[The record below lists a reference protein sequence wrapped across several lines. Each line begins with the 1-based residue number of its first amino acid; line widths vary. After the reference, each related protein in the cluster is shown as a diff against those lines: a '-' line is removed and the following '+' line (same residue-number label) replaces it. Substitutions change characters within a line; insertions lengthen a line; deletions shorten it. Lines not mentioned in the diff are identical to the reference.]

1 MRVILMYYLTRCLI
15 NIAFLHNYIKSLS
28 RWRNS
33 MVKRII
39 ICVVLLGGMLGYAVF
54 SFITDGEN
62 EARNQEEQQE
72 FGLEVGKV
80 APDFE
85 LQTMKG
91 EFVQL
96 SDYRDEI
103 VMLNFWATWCVPCQ
117 REMPDLEKLYQ
128 NTDIKILAVNLIET
142 ETKYDDI
149 LNFAEDNSLTFPI
162 LLDNGEQAT
171 DLYHILSVPT
181 TYLIDEKGV
190 IQYRAF
196 GQIDYDTMLKEYK
209 KVKGSS

>member
-1 MRVILMYYLTRCLI
+1 
-15 NIAFLHNYIKSLS
+15 
-28 RWRNS
+28 
-33 MVKRII
+33 MVKRIS
-39 ICVVLLGGMLGYAVF
+39 ICVVLLGMLGYAVF